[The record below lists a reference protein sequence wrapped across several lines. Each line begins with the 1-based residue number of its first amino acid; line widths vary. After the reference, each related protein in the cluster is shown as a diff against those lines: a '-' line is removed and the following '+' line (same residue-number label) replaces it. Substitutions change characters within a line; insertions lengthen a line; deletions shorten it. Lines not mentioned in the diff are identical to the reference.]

1 MRQDGGI
8 PQERGKSSGAMM
20 LAFPLL
26 GIIVAILDKTWRME
40 KVGMVIVVA
49 LLALF
54 WLVWHQIDLFYKKD
68 NRADEVRE
76 RYYASVFDKRSTST
90 LVSLAVMLVAA
101 VLFVVTTH
109 LIRS

>member
-1 MRQDGGI
+1 MANSRFNLFDLIYFCGERMRQDGGI

-26 GIIVAILDKTWRME
+26 GIIVAILDK
-40 KVGMVIVVA
+40 
-49 LLALF
+49 
-54 WLVWHQIDLFYKKD
+54 
-68 NRADEVRE
+68 
-76 RYYASVFDKRSTST
+76 RSTST